1 MSAFLSVTKDN
12 TIQERNTLAIWI
24 TLWILI
30 ISGVLLFFGGFI
42 FKIFGIT
49 LDAFRIGTGALL
61 FLTAVSLVRGD
72 SIRVPSGDSVQSLA
86 VVPMAIPITL
96 GPASIGVLM
105 VYGGE
110 IKTGLG
116 FFLAYLSIQFLVL
129 KELTGCRSYTIVG
142 DSNQRLIKAEEVP
155 AMLKLKEIFG
165 GFFSLFE
172 LKKSYRSTYQIMEYA
187 SKLLD
192 ENAVVPFVRKG
203 EFDVLETIVPKDDKD
218 DLIDVI
224 LNLLEDYQEEKYE
237 NIAIITKDKEE
248 LNLISPGLK
257 KYTNILAFSGEDVV
271 YKGGKVLIP
280 SYYAKGLEFD
290 AVIIVDFDENT
301 DNLIKYIMCTR
312 ALHRLSVVKVR

>member
-72 SIRVPSGDSVQSLA
+72 SLRVPSGDSVQSLA

-116 FFLAYLSIQFLVL
+116 FSWHIFPSVRPSSVS
-129 KELTGCRSYTIVG
+129 GRSCWFPTI
-142 DSNQRLIKAEEVP
+142 
-155 AMLKLKEIFG
+155 F
-165 GFFSLFE
+165 
-172 LKKSYRSTYQIMEYA
+172 
-187 SKLLD
+187 
-192 ENAVVPFVRKG
+192 RK
-203 EFDVLETIVPKDDKD
+203 
-218 DLIDVI
+218 
-224 LNLLEDYQEEKYE
+224 
-237 NIAIITKDKEE
+237 
-248 LNLISPGLK
+248 
-257 KYTNILAFSGEDVV
+257 
-271 YKGGKVLIP
+271 P
-280 SYYAKGLEFD
+280 SER
-290 AVIIVDFDENT
+290 T
-301 DNLIKYIMCTR
+301 D
-312 ALHRLSVVKVR
+312 

>member
-1 MSAFLSVTKDN
+1 MTLSDCFALFVKFFFLLTPPFVMSAFLSVTKD

-116 FFLAYLSIQFLVL
+116 FFLAYLSISAAVICVGALLLVSNYIQKAIGKNGL
-129 KELTGCRSYTIVG
+129 VVLSKLTG
-142 DSNQRLIKAEEVP
+142 LILAALSAQMIFEGADAFLLQTLE
-155 AMLKLKEIFG
+155 KLK
-165 GFFSLFE
+165 
-172 LKKSYRSTYQIMEYA
+172 
-187 SKLLD
+187 
-192 ENAVVPFVRKG
+192 
-203 EFDVLETIVPKDDKD
+203 
-218 DLIDVI
+218 
-224 LNLLEDYQEEKYE
+224 
-237 NIAIITKDKEE
+237 
-248 LNLISPGLK
+248 
-257 KYTNILAFSGEDVV
+257 
-271 YKGGKVLIP
+271 
-280 SYYAKGLEFD
+280 
-290 AVIIVDFDENT
+290 
-301 DNLIKYIMCTR
+301 
-312 ALHRLSVVKVR
+312 

>member
-1 MSAFLSVTKDN
+1 MTLSDCFALFVKFFFLLTPPFVMSAFLSVTKDN

-116 FFLAYLSIQFLVL
+116 FFLAYLSISAAVICVGALLVSNYIQKAIGKNGL
-129 KELTGCRSYTIVG
+129 VVLSKLTG
-142 DSNQRLIKAEEVP
+142 LILAALSAQMIFEGADAFLLQTLE
-155 AMLKLKEIFG
+155 KLK
-165 GFFSLFE
+165 
-172 LKKSYRSTYQIMEYA
+172 
-187 SKLLD
+187 
-192 ENAVVPFVRKG
+192 
-203 EFDVLETIVPKDDKD
+203 
-218 DLIDVI
+218 
-224 LNLLEDYQEEKYE
+224 
-237 NIAIITKDKEE
+237 
-248 LNLISPGLK
+248 
-257 KYTNILAFSGEDVV
+257 
-271 YKGGKVLIP
+271 
-280 SYYAKGLEFD
+280 
-290 AVIIVDFDENT
+290 
-301 DNLIKYIMCTR
+301 
-312 ALHRLSVVKVR
+312 

>member
-1 MSAFLSVTKDN
+1 MTLSDCFALFVKFFFLLTPPFVMSAFLSVTKDN

-116 FFLAYLSIQFLVL
+116 FFLAYLSISVGALLLVSNYIQKAIGKNGL
-129 KELTGCRSYTIVG
+129 VVLSKLTG
-142 DSNQRLIKAEEVP
+142 LILAALSAQMIFEGADAFLLQTLE
-155 AMLKLKEIFG
+155 KLK
-165 GFFSLFE
+165 
-172 LKKSYRSTYQIMEYA
+172 
-187 SKLLD
+187 
-192 ENAVVPFVRKG
+192 
-203 EFDVLETIVPKDDKD
+203 
-218 DLIDVI
+218 
-224 LNLLEDYQEEKYE
+224 
-237 NIAIITKDKEE
+237 
-248 LNLISPGLK
+248 
-257 KYTNILAFSGEDVV
+257 
-271 YKGGKVLIP
+271 
-280 SYYAKGLEFD
+280 
-290 AVIIVDFDENT
+290 
-301 DNLIKYIMCTR
+301 
-312 ALHRLSVVKVR
+312 

>member
-1 MSAFLSVTKDN
+1 MTLSDCFALFVKFFFLLTPPFVMSAFLSVTKDN

-24 TLWILI
+24 TLW

-116 FFLAYLSIQFLVL
+116 FFLAYLSISAAVICVGALLLVSNYIQKAIGKNGL
-129 KELTGCRSYTIVG
+129 VVLSKLTG
-142 DSNQRLIKAEEVP
+142 LILAALSAQMIFEGADAFLLQTLE
-155 AMLKLKEIFG
+155 KLK
-165 GFFSLFE
+165 
-172 LKKSYRSTYQIMEYA
+172 
-187 SKLLD
+187 
-192 ENAVVPFVRKG
+192 
-203 EFDVLETIVPKDDKD
+203 
-218 DLIDVI
+218 
-224 LNLLEDYQEEKYE
+224 
-237 NIAIITKDKEE
+237 
-248 LNLISPGLK
+248 
-257 KYTNILAFSGEDVV
+257 
-271 YKGGKVLIP
+271 
-280 SYYAKGLEFD
+280 
-290 AVIIVDFDENT
+290 
-301 DNLIKYIMCTR
+301 
-312 ALHRLSVVKVR
+312 

>member
-1 MSAFLSVTKDN
+1 MTLSDCFALFVKFFFLLTPPFVMSAFLSVTKDN

-110 IKTGLG
+110 IKRVWD
-116 FFLAYLSIQFLVL
+116 FSW
-129 KELTGCRSYTIVG
+129 
-142 DSNQRLIKAEEVP
+142 LI
-155 AMLKLKEIFG
+155 F
-165 GFFSLFE
+165 
-172 LKKSYRSTYQIMEYA
+172 
-187 SKLLD
+187 
-192 ENAVVPFVRKG
+192 
-203 EFDVLETIVPKDDKD
+203 
-218 DLIDVI
+218 
-224 LNLLEDYQEEKYE
+224 
-237 NIAIITKDKEE
+237 
-248 LNLISPGLK
+248 
-257 KYTNILAFSGEDVV
+257 
-271 YKGGKVLIP
+271 P
-280 SYYAKGLEFD
+280 S
-290 AVIIVDFDENT
+290 V
-301 DNLIKYIMCTR
+301 
-312 ALHRLSVVKVR
+312 RLSSVSGRSCWFPTTFRKPSERTG

>member
-1 MSAFLSVTKDN
+1 MTLSDCFALFVKFFFLLTPPFVMSAFLSVTKDN

-116 FFLAYLSIQFLVL
+116 FVVLS
-129 KELTGCRSYTIVG
+129 KLTG
-142 DSNQRLIKAEEVP
+142 LILAALSAQMIFEGADAFLLQTLE
-155 AMLKLKEIFG
+155 KLK
-165 GFFSLFE
+165 
-172 LKKSYRSTYQIMEYA
+172 
-187 SKLLD
+187 
-192 ENAVVPFVRKG
+192 
-203 EFDVLETIVPKDDKD
+203 
-218 DLIDVI
+218 
-224 LNLLEDYQEEKYE
+224 
-237 NIAIITKDKEE
+237 
-248 LNLISPGLK
+248 
-257 KYTNILAFSGEDVV
+257 
-271 YKGGKVLIP
+271 
-280 SYYAKGLEFD
+280 
-290 AVIIVDFDENT
+290 
-301 DNLIKYIMCTR
+301 
-312 ALHRLSVVKVR
+312 